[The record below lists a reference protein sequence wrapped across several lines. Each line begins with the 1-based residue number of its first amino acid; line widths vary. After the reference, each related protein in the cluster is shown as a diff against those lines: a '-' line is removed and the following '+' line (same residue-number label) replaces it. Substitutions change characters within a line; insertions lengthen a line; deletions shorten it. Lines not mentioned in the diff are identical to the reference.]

1 MASLTGN
8 FLKYMDKLM
17 KYDLIILDDFAL
29 RSIDEQT
36 RIALYQ
42 LLDGNKENY
51 RLSIIIT
58 SQFPTEDWYDYLKPG
73 SQPESILDRLFSYAE
88 KITLRRKSLRKKEK

>member
-1 MASLTGN
+1 MEYKVVFFNMIKFSEEVTTASLTGN

-36 RIALYQ
+36 RIAPYQ
-42 LLDGNKENY
+42 LLDDNKENY
-51 RLSIIIT
+51 RLSIIGT
-58 SQFPTEDWYDYLKPG
+58 VAK
-73 SQPESILDRLFSYAE
+73 
-88 KITLRRKSLRKKEK
+88 

>member
-1 MASLTGN
+1 
-8 FLKYMDKLM
+8 M

-42 LLDGNKENY
+42 LLDDNKENY

-58 SQFPTEDWYDYLKPG
+58 SLLPT
-73 SQPESILDRLFSYAE
+73 
-88 KITLRRKSLRKKEK
+88 

>member
-1 MASLTGN
+1 MTKLTSVLFHTLMLKLYTKVQRLIN
-8 FLKYMDKLM
+8 IQCLLLKYMDKLM

-42 LLDGNKENY
+42 LLDDNKENY

-58 SQFPTEDWYDYLKPG
+58 SLLPT
-73 SQPESILDRLFSYAE
+73 
-88 KITLRRKSLRKKEK
+88 